1 MTNIIDVL
9 TSKMIRS
16 DCEFLEQIQSAF
28 PNVKIMLCDD
38 ITPYFHLYKNEDEAF
53 SFKSDHFKEQISKN
67 DHECIPNFNV
77 DDKVAILINSIQLYL
92 INKMYDETKEYIL
105 FYSGTYV
112 THNKKTIEAVE
123 EYPEY
128 VIDVYNMV
136 TRLKLLEIK

>member
-1 MTNIIDVL
+1 
-9 TSKMIRS
+9 
-16 DCEFLEQIQSAF
+16 
-28 PNVKIMLCDD
+28 
-38 ITPYFHLYKNEDEAF
+38 
-53 SFKSDHFKEQISKN
+53 
-67 DHECIPNFNV
+67 
-77 DDKVAILINSIQLYL
+77 
-92 INKMYDETKEYIL
+92 MYDETKEYIL